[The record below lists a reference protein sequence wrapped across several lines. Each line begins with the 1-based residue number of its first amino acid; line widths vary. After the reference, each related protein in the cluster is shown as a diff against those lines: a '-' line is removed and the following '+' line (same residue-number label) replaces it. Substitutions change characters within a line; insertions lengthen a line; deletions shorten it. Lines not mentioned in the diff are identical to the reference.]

1 MYQNFVTKH
10 DTAIQ
15 SIRHNVTSAISS
27 MPPTGNIPIVNT
39 GNIEAERTVIGFNA
53 SVAGTSIT
61 GSFIA
66 AMKLDTSV
74 ADPYCVVSVG
84 SNMTFAQVN
93 YPILGLVRFESSADQ
108 PKVAAGSSIE
118 VFPLEL
124 SVANGRSLSV
134 KDCITVDVQPRTPGN
149 NVFVGVICTS
159 AAWTASTFAGTIAI
173 SQVTKEYPV
182 LQPLK

>member
-15 SIRHNVTSAISS
+15 SLRYNVTRAISTRG
-27 MPPTGNIPIVNT
+27 PAGNIPIVNT
-39 GNIEAERTVIGFNA
+39 GGIEAERTVIGFNA
-53 SVAGTSIT
+53 SVGATSIT

-84 SNMTFAQVN
+84 SNMTFAQIN
-93 YPILGLVRFESSADQ
+93 YPILGLVRFESNIDQ
-108 PKVAAGSSIE
+108 PMNIAGSAIE

>member
-15 SIRHNVTSAISS
+15 SLRHSVTAAIST
-27 MPPTGNIPIVNT
+27 MGPAGNIPIVNT
-39 GNIEAERTVIGFNA
+39 GKIEAERTVVTFNA
-53 SVAGTSIT
+53 SVASTTIT
-61 GSFIA
+61 GSFIV

-84 SNMTFAQVN
+84 SNMTFAQTN
-93 YPILGLVRFESSADQ
+93 YPILGLVRFEAIGDQ
-108 PKVAAGSSIE
+108 PAAVAGTNVE

-134 KDCITVDVQPRTPGN
+134 KDCVTVDVQPRTPGN
-149 NVFVGVICTS
+149 TVFVGVICTS
-159 AAWTASTFAGTIAI
+159 AAWTASTFAGTVAI

>member
-15 SIRHNVTSAISS
+15 SIRHNVTTAISTTS
-27 MPPTGNIPIVNT
+27 PAGDIPVVNS
-39 GNIEAERTVIGFNA
+39 GQIEAERTVVGFNA
-53 SVAGTSIT
+53 EVATTTVT
-61 GSFIA
+61 GSFIV

-84 SNMTFAQVN
+84 SNMTFAQIN
-93 YPILGLVRFESSADQ
+93 YPILGLVRFESKINQPASASG
-108 PKVAAGSSIE
+108 PALE

-134 KDCITVDVQPRTPGN
+134 KDCVTVDVQPRTPGN
-149 NVFVGVICTS
+149 SVFVGVICTS
-159 AAWTASTFAGTIAI
+159 AAWAASSFAGTVAI

>member
-1 MYQNFVTKH
+1 MYQKFVTKH

-15 SIRHNVTSAISS
+15 SLRHSIAAAIST
-27 MPPTGNIPIVNT
+27 MGPAGNIPIVNT
-39 GNIEAERTVIGFNA
+39 GYIEAERTVVNFNA
-53 SVAGTSIT
+53 SVANTTAT
-61 GSFIA
+61 GSFIV

-84 SNMTFAQVN
+84 SNMTFAQIN
-93 YPILGLVRFESSADQ
+93 YPILGVVRFESSADQ
-108 PKVAAGSSIE
+108 PTAIAGSAIE
-118 VFPLEL
+118 SFPLEL

-134 KDCITVDVQPRTPGN
+134 KDCVTIDIQPRTPGN

-159 AAWTASTFAGTIAI
+159 AAWAASAFAGTIAI